1 MQVWMW
7 RKMASKLRIQNYLD
21 ELQIQSEKIRYF
33 SIEDSH
39 CTQIN
44 MRWKQLSDGQPY
56 GNRMVVVLY
65 NITMKDKHN
74 TNIYERGM

>member
-1 MQVWMW
+1 
-7 RKMASKLRIQNYLD
+7 
-21 ELQIQSEKIRYF
+21 
-33 SIEDSH
+33 
-39 CTQIN
+39 